1 MGSLVWHRLRTTPLD
16 PSTSRLK
23 GVVGPGELLTSA
35 AAFARPCLDGTN
47 GRQPD
52 QNDGRLAM
60 RPLLL

>member
-1 MGSLVWHRLRTTPLD
+1 MAQTAYYAI
-16 PSTSRLK
+16 
-23 GVVGPGELLTSA
+23 GPFHFQVEGCGGAGELLTSA

-60 RPLLL
+60 QPLLL